1 MMEWGINNQISCF
14 SLAGWKTSV
23 GYKDASGT
31 DRTLE
36 LTIGTEEYN
45 TVWSAFLTSFKTHL
59 QEKGWFDKTVL
70 YMDEIKE
77 DGMKSIIALIKE
89 NDANWK
95 IGLSGGNVDSGI
107 ENSLYDYST
116 ILGYER
122 QSDNAVSTFYTSCSQ
137 QYPNNYV
144 TAQTNPA
151 EMSWMAWYALAKGFD
166 GYLRWAYDYW
176 TQSDPTSAQDGSN
189 ASGDFNMIYRSEN
202 TAAAVPIS
210 SIRLELLRE
219 GIQDFEKARILN
231 NGQLDAAIRNFTS
244 ASGREAAKWV
254 GIAEG
259 TLKELSAND

>member
-1 MMEWGINNQISCF
+1 MGGNGALRVHHVFSADLAVAADVLAQREVVEVEGQI
-14 SLAGWKTSV
+14 
-23 GYKDASGT
+23 
-31 DRTLE
+31 
-36 LTIGTEEYN
+36 
-45 TVWSAFLTSFKTHL
+45 
-59 QEKGWFDKTVL
+59 
-70 YMDEIKE
+70 DEILLGRVLQLCDADE
-77 DGMKSIIALIKE
+77 ELIILVI
-89 NDANWK
+89 
-95 IGLSGGNVDSGI
+95 I
-107 ENSLYDYST
+107 ETLHPLGEVVQFVQICEAVFQNGEFSFSAA

-219 GIQDFEKARILN
+219 GIQDYEKARILN

>member
-1 MMEWGINNQISCF
+1 
-14 SLAGWKTSV
+14 
-23 GYKDASGT
+23 
-31 DRTLE
+31 
-36 LTIGTEEYN
+36 
-45 TVWSAFLTSFKTHL
+45 
-59 QEKGWFDKTVL
+59 
-70 YMDEIKE
+70 MDEIKE

-166 GYLRWAYDYW
+166 L
-176 TQSDPTSAQDGSN
+176 SLIHISEPT
-189 ASGDFNMIYRSEN
+189 R
-202 TAAAVPIS
+202 
-210 SIRLELLRE
+210 R
-219 GIQDFEKARILN
+219 
-231 NGQLDAAIRNFTS
+231 
-244 ASGREAAKWV
+244 
-254 GIAEG
+254 
-259 TLKELSAND
+259 

>member
-1 MMEWGINNQISCF
+1 
-14 SLAGWKTSV
+14 
-23 GYKDASGT
+23 
-31 DRTLE
+31 
-36 LTIGTEEYN
+36 
-45 TVWSAFLTSFKTHL
+45 
-59 QEKGWFDKTVL
+59 
-70 YMDEIKE
+70 
-77 DGMKSIIALIKE
+77 
-89 NDANWK
+89 
-95 IGLSGGNVDSGI
+95 
-107 ENSLYDYST
+107 
-116 ILGYER
+116 
-122 QSDNAVSTFYTSCSQ
+122 
-137 QYPNNYV
+137 
-144 TAQTNPA
+144 
-151 EMSWMAWYALAKGFD
+151 MAWFALAKGFD

-219 GIQDFEKARILN
+219 GIQDYEKARILN